1 VRSLARQRRAATCLV
16 LLLLAAGAAA
26 DEAPVVNVYNWA
38 DYMGPTTLADFEA
51 ETGIAVNYDTY
62 DSSEIVEA
70 KLLAGSTGYD
80 VVLHGAQYAS
90 RLIPIGVFQRLD
102 RSRIPSWRQ
111 LDPRVLAKLAEFDP
125 GNLYGAPFM
134 WGSTGFAYNV
144 EMIRE
149 RIPEAAVGSGDMI
162 FDPEVVGKI
171 ADCGVTFL
179 DSPTEV
185 IPMALVY
192 LGRDANSI
200 DPEDLRAAEALLR
213 AVRPLIKYINST
225 RMLMDLP
232 NQEVCVAMSW
242 SGDYARARANA
253 AEAGI
258 DVDLAYTVPSEG
270 SVSWFDVLVI
280 PADAPH
286 PDNAHR
292 FIDFLLRPEVIAAI
306 SNETRYAN
314 PVKTARP
321 LGSSASIRRATWHP
335 SRSAC
340 APASGPGSRPG
351 CSARR
356 RDRFDDRPRRPVGD
370 PLARSRGGALR
381 PAGGAVEALR
391 RLHRGGPGRPLHL
404 QGGALLDP
412 GRVRMRQDDAAA
424 HAGRPGG
431 AERGEHPHRRRRRH
445 GPAALRAARQ
455 HHVPVLRALPP
466 HDGRAERG
474 LRPEEGGG
482 AGAPDPGARR

>member
-321 LGSSASIRRATWHP
+321 LVDPAILEDPAIYPPPEVIERLHSTRNL
-335 SRSAC
+335 
-340 APASGPGSRPG
+340 APKQERLRTRVW
-351 CSARR
+351 AR
-356 RDRFDDRPRRPVGD
+356 FK
-370 PLARSRGGALR
+370 
-381 PAGGAVEALR
+381 AGLR